1 MKNEVYIGNTVQN
14 KRSRISYKNRK
25 LRNNPQEQWNIVE
38 NTHEPIID
46 KKVFNKVQKMVI
58 VQKYNRNEKKHKF
71 LLDGLLFC
79 YECKHKIGVRGKKN
93 GYMFMICNNYRRNSK
108 LGLCTSHGFS
118 YNSLEKIILQYIKN
132 LFLAIDS
139 KKIELNVKSNRTKQD
154 YGKMLKQKQIEINLI
169 KDNIDKMYV
178 DKLNNKISEEMYNRL
193 FCKFINEVSQKE
205 NEYKEIKSK
214 KEDDVKDD
222 SINIEKIVE
231 EFIKLEKPTPEMMK
245 VIINRIE
252 IHQDKQ
258 VDIVFNFKGLQNLS
272 EIYSNTLL
280 RK

>member
-1 MKNEVYIGNTVQN
+1 MKNILKNEVYIGNTVQN

-25 LRNNPQEQWNIVE
+25 MRTNPQEQWNIVE

-46 KKVFNKVQKMVI
+46 KQVFNKVQKMVI
-58 VQKYNRNEKKHKF
+58 VQRYNRNEKKHKF
-71 LLDGLLFC
+71 LLDGLLVC

-93 GYMFMICNNYRRNSK
+93 GYMCMICNNYRRNSK

-118 YNSLEKIILQYIKN
+118 YDALEKNILQYIKN

-139 KKIELNVKSNRTKQD
+139 KKIELNIKNNRTKQD
-154 YGKMLKQKQIEINLI
+154 YGKMLKQKQTEINII

-193 FCKFINEVSQKE
+193 FDKLINEVNQKE
-205 NEYKEIKSK
+205 KEYNELKNK
-214 KEDDVKDD
+214 KEDAGQDNKEE
-222 SINIEKIVE
+222 IEKIVK
-231 EFIKLEKPTPEMMK
+231 EFLKLEKPTPEIMK
-245 VIINRIE
+245 VIINKIE

-258 VDIVFNFKGLQNLS
+258 VDIYFNFKRLNDLKDKFS
-272 EIYSNTLL
+272 
-280 RK
+280 